1 MICLYIVIVNKFVS
15 YPYSFSLSI
24 LFNPALGPSR
34 KGMGVPDDWSRVYSW
49 ISADTVILEESAE
62 KKSSYSRK
70 CDEIPILDN
79 YAVSPP
85 DSFWSYFPSSPLPS
99 TLTTP

>member
-1 MICLYIVIVNKFVS
+1 
-15 YPYSFSLSI
+15 
-24 LFNPALGPSR
+24 
-34 KGMGVPDDWSRVYSW
+34 MGVPDDWSRVYSW

-62 KKSSYSRK
+62 KKSSYSQK

-85 DSFWSYFPSSPLPS
+85 DSFWNYFPSSPLPS
-99 TLTTP
+99 TLTTPINTEKLKGLVANCKNWTMAQITRA